1 VLGAA
6 NRRATNI
13 LAITGV
19 KKKTI
24 PASPW
29 SKNMVV
35 IVEVANAMSTTKNA
49 AVIWQ
54 KRNAEANH
62 ATNGLQKWI
71 SLANNL
77 KRTWG
82 AVAPVVRAK
91 RCKNVTK
98 RQQKC
103 VPMPLKNPAKRE
115 ENQLVG
121 LVSKGTNSS
130 KASVFRALANAVHR
144 GTRAMVTATM

>member
-1 VLGAA
+1 MLLQ
-6 NRRATNI
+6 T
-13 LAITGV
+13 LAHNLVYLLAG
-19 KKKTI
+19 
-24 PASPW
+24 
-29 SKNMVV
+29 N
-35 IVEVANAMSTTKNA
+35 
-49 AVIWQ
+49 
-54 KRNAEANH
+54 
-62 ATNGLQKWI
+62 WI

-77 KRTWG
+77 KRTWA

-121 LVSKGTNSS
+121 LVSKGT
-130 KASVFRALANAVHR
+130 
-144 GTRAMVTATM
+144 